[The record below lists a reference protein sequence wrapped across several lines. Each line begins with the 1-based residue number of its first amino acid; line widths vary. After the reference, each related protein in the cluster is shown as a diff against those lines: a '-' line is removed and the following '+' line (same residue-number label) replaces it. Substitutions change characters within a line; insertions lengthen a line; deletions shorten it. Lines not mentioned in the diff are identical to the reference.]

1 MKLWDEEASP
11 PDFEPLEIDSLEKYK
26 LMGKMLDVVGSGED
40 ISALYELEKAEGR
53 LPPGNLGEVW
63 FGEAEREVSG
73 FLDQWQSLLVES
85 SGDSLIFEE
94 IFDGLLFR
102 GEVPPL
108 RNGKHVLFR
117 CSKKFNGKDRVRL
130 WIEHLCGCAAS
141 GTGPFESLFVCNDKK
156 YLHAHSVPADQA
168 KMMIQELLQIRK
180 SGLQIPI
187 PFFPNSSF
195 AYFEKIND
203 AGLKNDSTE
212 GEIEQAKKNALVEAK
227 KAWAGASFKGG
238 EVPGDGKDFSVQTC
252 FGKSPFGD
260 PQFANLSEFFFRN
273 FDQFVEERS

>member
-1 MKLWDEEASP
+1 M
-11 PDFEPLEIDSLEKYK
+11 
-26 LMGKMLDVVGSGED
+26 V
-40 ISALYELEKAEGR
+40 R
-53 LPPGNLGEVW
+53 
-63 FGEAEREVSG
+63 EAEREVIE
-73 FLDQWQSLLVES
+73 FLDQWQSVLVEP
-85 SGDSLIFEE
+85 SGESLILEK

-141 GTGPFESLFVCNDKK
+141 GTEPFESLFVCNDKK
-156 YLHAHSVPADQA
+156 YLHAKSVPADQA

-212 GEIEQAKKNALVEAK
+212 GEIEQENALVEAK
-227 KAWAGASFKGG
+227 KHGR
-238 EVPGDGKDFSVQTC
+238 VQVLKVE
-252 FGKSPFGD
+252 KSPGWQRLFGS
-260 PQFANLSEFFFRN
+260 NLFWEIPFW
-273 FDQFVEERS
+273 RSAVCQSVRILFQKF